1 LITAIF
7 IGDEVSA
14 AAFRLAGVA
23 ARVPGT
29 GHEEAFLRQ
38 ASGEADLILISAE
51 CAARIP
57 HAVLRQAQAA
67 PAPLLLVVPD
77 VRGRLPAPNPAAR
90 LRAQL
95 GMEE

>member
-1 LITAIF
+1 MNALF

-14 AAFRLAGVA
+14 AAFRLAGMTV
-23 ARVPGT
+23 RVPAEG
-29 GHEEAFLRQ
+29 EEAALLEQ
-38 ASGEADLILISAE
+38 AGSGAELVLISAE

-57 HAVLRQAQAA
+57 RATLRQALAA
-67 PAPLLLVVPD
+67 PAPLTLVVPD
-77 VRGRLPAPNPAAR
+77 VRGHLAPPDMAAR